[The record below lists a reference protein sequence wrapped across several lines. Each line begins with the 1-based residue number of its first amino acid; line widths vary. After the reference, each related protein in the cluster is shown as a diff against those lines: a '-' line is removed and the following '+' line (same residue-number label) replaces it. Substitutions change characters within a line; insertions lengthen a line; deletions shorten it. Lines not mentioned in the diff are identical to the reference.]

1 MSGKMRWLGWVVV
14 WVVVWVVSGI
24 VVWVHEAEVVPGVGS
39 AEISVTGV
47 IVTLLIVAE
56 AVLAR
61 VGLTEALLD
70 CVGDTGVDIDLIGGP
85 EVVIATIS
93 VTWVVD
99 LWMDASVV
107 VVSDVDWSFPASKP
121 SSTAGAILED
131 LKINAKKPSSIRQQ
145 SPKSEIKRLIPNLI
159 FRSLANSI

>member
-1 MSGKMRWLGWVVV
+1 M
-14 WVVVWVVSGI
+14 
-24 VVWVHEAEVVPGVGS
+24 
-39 AEISVTGV
+39 TGV

-93 VTWVVD
+93 VT
-99 LWMDASVV
+99 
-107 VVSDVDWSFPASKP
+107 
-121 SSTAGAILED
+121 
-131 LKINAKKPSSIRQQ
+131 
-145 SPKSEIKRLIPNLI
+145 
-159 FRSLANSI
+159 